1 MQASTNKIQQG
12 LELRINQLLAS
23 LSLPEKVGQ
32 LFMLAFAGQDLA
44 YAREL
49 VQQFHIGGFYLT
61 DDNAPDPEQAQAL
74 NLELQRLAALR
85 SVDAPLLLGVDH
97 AAGLLLQGRQAAQA
111 NLQFRHLFQL
121 WLMRFI
127 N

>member
-1 MQASTNKIQQG
+1 MQASTDKIQQG

-32 LFMLAFAGQDLA
+32 LFILAFAGQDLA

-61 DDNAPDPEQAQAL
+61 DDNAPDPAAAVQLANQ
-74 NLELQRLAALR
+74 LQQLAAL
-85 SVDAPLLLGVDH
+85 
-97 AAGLLLQGRQAAQA
+97 
-111 NLQFRHLFQL
+111 
-121 WLMRFI
+121 
-127 N
+127 